1 MDFEEMKYWV
11 KYDLFRIDKVE
22 TYRYHFKNRS
32 GSVFKQKNAGKVYLL
47 TPYTEYELIK
57 EVNEIEDRLKVTCYL
72 HFHSS
77 IVLITSSGDDLS
89 VLTTKYT
96 LKKIARGF
104 N

>member
-57 EVNEIEDRLKVTCYL
+57 EVKEIEDRLKVTCYL

-77 IVLITSSGDDLS
+77 IVLIIASLLQVMICVDN
-89 VLTTKYT
+89 KIYF
-96 LKKIARGF
+96 KKNCTWF
-104 N
+104 

>member
-1 MDFEEMKYWV
+1 MDFEEMNYWV

-32 GSVFKQKNAGKVYLL
+32 GSVFKQKNAGKVYFL

-57 EVNEIEDRLKVTCYL
+57 EVKEIEDRLKVTCYL

-77 IVLITSSGDDLS
+77 ILLI
-89 VLTTKYT
+89 
-96 LKKIARGF
+96 IASLLQVMIYLC
-104 N
+104 